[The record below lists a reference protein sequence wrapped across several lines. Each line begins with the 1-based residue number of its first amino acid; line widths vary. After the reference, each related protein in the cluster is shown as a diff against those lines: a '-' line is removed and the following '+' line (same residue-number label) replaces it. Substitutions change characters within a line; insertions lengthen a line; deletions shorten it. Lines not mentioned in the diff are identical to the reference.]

1 MQRHFTTIAIATAF
15 AACLL
20 AAGGAQASDT
30 HMHHMQCSYNSDYD
44 VQIKPDG
51 IAFSRDDDHPH
62 DIFMHDGQLRVDGR
76 AVAVTPEDAA
86 RLRSYE
92 RQVRDLLPAM
102 AGIARDGVDIG
113 YSAMTTVAATLTDDS
128 DERTRVMDKLR
139 DRHAEALQQIDVTL
153 GHGFWKAGDSG
164 ETFGA
169 TIEEAVADMVGSITR
184 DVLKDALSNDPSKL
198 ASLEERTSSL
208 ETTLDKAV
216 KQPAEKLGQRADAL
230 CPRLGQLEQL
240 QQQFQFRLPDGER
253 LKLLSTDT
261 DSDDK
266 GKQYAQR

>member
-1 MQRHFTTIAIATAF
+1 MHRHLTTIAF
-15 AACLL
+15 AAGLVM
-20 AAGGAQASDT
+20 AGGAQASSV
-30 HMHHMQCSYNSDYD
+30 HGHAMQCSFNSDYD

-51 IAFSRDDDHPH
+51 IAFSRESGPAQTVF
-62 DIFMHDGQLRVDGR
+62 IHDGQLRIDGR
-76 AVAVTPEDAA
+76 PVTVSPQDGA

-128 DERTRVMDKLR
+128 DERTRIMDKLR
-139 DRHAEALQQIDVTL
+139 DRHDEALQQIDVTL

-169 TIEEAVADMVGSITR
+169 AVEEAVADMVGSITR
-184 DVLKDALSNDPSKL
+184 DVLNDALSNDPSKL
-198 ASLEERTSSL
+198 ASLQARTSAL

-216 KQPAEKLGQRADAL
+216 EQPAEKLAQRADAL
-230 CPRLGQLEQL
+230 CPSLGQLEQL
-240 QQQFQFRLPDGER
+240 QQQFQFRLPNGER
-253 LKLLSTDT
+253 LTLLSSDT
-261 DSDDK
+261 DGNDK
-266 GKQYAQR
+266 ASHYAQR